1 MSATDPANTAVN
13 LSKLYSTRFDD
24 QEQKNKARIWEVLC
38 SDFFQRY
45 VRPTD
50 TVLDV
55 GAGYCEFINNIICGA
70 KIALDLNEDTPRY
83 AAAGV
88 RVVQCMSN
96 NMVDIAD
103 SSVDVAFASNFFE
116 HMPTKEVFLQT
127 LREIYR
133 VLRPGGKLLILQPNI
148 RFLNGEYWDF
158 LDHHIPLTDR
168 TLVEALLAVGL
179 FPEEVVPQFLPYTTK
194 SRLPQHP
201 FLVRLYLRVP
211 LVHRLLG
218 KQAWVV
224 GVKQA
229 V

>member
-1 MSATDPANTAVN
+1 MSATDPANTSVK
-13 LSKLYSTRFDD
+13 LSKLYSTRFNEK
-24 QEQKNKARIWEVLC
+24 EQQNKEQIWKVLC

-55 GAGYCEFINNIICGA
+55 GAGYCEFINNINCA
-70 KIALDLNEDTPRY
+70 SKIALDLNEDTPRY
-83 AAAGV
+83 AAPGV
-88 RVVQCMSN
+88 RVVRAMSN
-96 NMVDIAD
+96 NMEGIDD
-103 SSVDVAFASNFFE
+103 ESVDVAFASNFFE

-127 LREIYR
+127 LREIHR

-168 TLVEALLAVGL
+168 TLVEALLAVDL

-201 FLVRLYLRVP
+201 LLVRLYLRVP
-211 LVHRLLG
+211 LAHRLLG

-224 GVKQA
+224 GSKRS
-229 V
+229 